1 MKVILQ
7 IICKDQDEFDR
18 GDQLACE
25 VSKSIRRDDLI
36 FADVFIAPRKEATDD
51 AKE

>member
-1 MKVILQ
+1 MKVIMQ

-25 VSKSIRRDDLI
+25 VLKSIRRDDLI
-36 FADVFIAPRKEATDD
+36 YADIFIAPRKEVTND
-51 AKE
+51 AEK